1 MAKSRVVTEA
11 MIDQALELLHKRIAE
26 PPLGSA
32 KSYTRRDAFNKLK
45 SRAKEALAAGH
56 SLETIL
62 DDLKGVG
69 IGMTL
74 STARQYMKPGRKN
87 KRTQSAYTPPEPTG
101 TNNRTVAKVPEPP
114 SERRTAAGG
123 TFAVTED
130 EREI

>member
-11 MIDQALELLHKRIAE
+11 MIDQALEVLHKRIAE
-26 PPLGSA
+26 PPLESV
-32 KSYTRRDAFNKLK
+32 KSYTRRDAFAKLK

-74 STARQYMKPGRKN
+74 STARQYMKPGRKT
-87 KRTQSAYTPPEPTG
+87 KRTQSAYTPPQPTESI
-101 TNNRTVAKVPEPP
+101 NRTMAKVAETP
-114 SERRTAAGG
+114 SRQKTAANG

>member
-26 PPLGSA
+26 PPLESV
-32 KSYTRRDAFNKLK
+32 KSYTRRDAFIKLK

-74 STARQYMKPGRKN
+74 STARQYMKPGRKT
-87 KRTQSAYTPPEPTG
+87 KRTQSAYTPPEPTET
-101 TNNRTVAKVPEPP
+101 TNRKLSKDVEPL
-114 SERRTAAGG
+114 SQQKTAAGG

-130 EREI
+130 QIEI